1 MATLIT
7 ENNGYELYN
16 QSLDDCNERY
26 MGFYPSDILKS
37 CDPIAYELGFQDFCE
52 WLAEDGIYVE
62 NYTED
67 YMPEEE
73 DEED

>member
-1 MATLIT
+1 MARLLT
-7 ENNGYELYN
+7 EQTAYDMYN

-37 CDPIAYELGFQDFCE
+37 CDPIAYRLGFDDFCD
-52 WLAEDGIYVE
+52 WLAEDGIFVV

-67 YMPEEE
+67 EMPEE
-73 DEED
+73 D